1 MTMIK
6 VNFGALETGSG
17 DIKTSYGSLQSMF
30 GDLQSMV
37 NQLLPTWDGAA
48 KVAYQGVQQA
58 WNQLNQTLNDGLD
71 NMGTGV
77 QNAHDTFVQAE
88 QANTNI
94 WGA

>member
-1 MTMIK
+1 MPWR
-6 VNFGALETGSG
+6 GCTGRSCCWRSIRSRS
-17 DIKTSYGSLQSMF
+17 DEASWSSRSPTW
-30 GDLQSMV
+30 
-37 NQLLPTWDGAA
+37 LPTWDGSA

-58 WNQLNQTLNDGLD
+58 WNQLNQTLNEGLD
-71 NMGTGV
+71 GMGTGV